1 MTGPVPPTRTT
12 QGAPVA
18 ITPNVDQFA
27 QLAADAEARP
37 GDEVVMLNLLRY
49 SASST
54 DGDGSGEDAYRRYGQ
69 QAVRM
74 VEEQGGSVLWM
85 GRPDQVLI
93 GDEEADA
100 WDAVALVRYPSRQHF
115 LDMVSQP
122 AYQEAH
128 EHREAGL
135 ERTVLLAM
143 TAAPGLDG

>member
-1 MTGPVPPTRTT
+1 M
-12 QGAPVA
+12 A
-18 ITPNVDQFA
+18 ITPNIDQFA
-27 QLAADAEARP
+27 RLAADAEART
-37 GDEVVMLNLLRY
+37 GEEVVMLNLLKYRSS
-49 SASST
+49 SA
-54 DGDGSGEDAYRRYGQ
+54 DGEGSGEDAYRRYGQ
-69 QAVRM
+69 QAVQL

-93 GDEEADA
+93 GDEDADA

-122 AYQEAH
+122 RYQEAH

-143 TAAPGLDG
+143 TPADAAQG